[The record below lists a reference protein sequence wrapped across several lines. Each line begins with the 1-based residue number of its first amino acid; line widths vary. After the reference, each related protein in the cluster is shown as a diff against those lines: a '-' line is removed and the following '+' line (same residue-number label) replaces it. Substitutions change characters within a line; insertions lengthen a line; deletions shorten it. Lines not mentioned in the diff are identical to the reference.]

1 MIFTR
6 GGILRSAELCKLTS
20 NEGEG
25 EGVEEGKGESFNG
38 ARREGKNE
46 SFETMGVNHRGKK
59 KENLNRIEER
69 GRC

>member
-46 SFETMGVNHRGKK
+46 SFETMGVNHRGEKK
-59 KENLNRIEER
+59 KRI
-69 GRC
+69 

>member
-1 MIFTR
+1 M
-6 GGILRSAELCKLTS
+6 
-20 NEGEG
+20 
-25 EGVEEGKGESFNG
+25 EEGKGESFNG

-46 SFETMGVNHRGKK
+46 SFETMGVNHRGEKK